1 MLFENRI
8 GTPVSESLD
17 TVAENFEGPYVEPTD
32 RAFAQAI
39 YGYDIEMA
47 QMESA
52 LYIADAVIESQIMD
66 GELTVEDASVVAE
79 GSIKDFVKGVR
90 EKLSKLWE
98 KIKAWFV
105 SLKNSIKAY
114 MTNTTKFFKQY
125 ESEIRSKA
133 KNNKLEV
140 KSYKYDIKAGL
151 DACEK
156 FQGTILDRLNKLCGT
171 MGSRDVD
178 AWRKILFVGNNMED
192 RDEKFENTFW
202 ESVYVNGT
210 KCGNYGEVK
219 DKIYEAFRNGEAQ
232 KIKVSELPIDDFID
246 YGKNANLEKEM
257 KKGYDDIA
265 EKFKR
270 SLNDL
275 KKAESLG
282 ENFQNPEFKEKLT
295 KYTRIT
301 ATQIS
306 TFTSLYSTAGQLSI
320 AMAKEFT
327 KAGATVC
334 RAIVAR
340 KAVTESAETEN
351 VAGATAATESSLFN
365 SILGS
370 L

>member
-1 MLFENRI
+1 MLFENKI

-17 TVAENFEGPYVEPTD
+17 TVVENFEGPYVEPTD

-39 YGYDIEMA
+39 YGHDIEMA

-66 GELTVEDASVVAE
+66 GDLTVENASVVAE

-105 SLKNSIKAY
+105 SLKNSIKVY

-125 ESEIRSKA
+125 ASEIQKKA
-133 KNNKLEV
+133 KNNKLEI
-140 KSYKYDIKAGL
+140 KTYKYDITAAIN
-151 DACEK
+151 ACEE
-156 FQGTILDRLNKLCGT
+156 FQAKILDRLNKLCGA

-178 AWRKILFVGNNMED
+178 AWRKVLFVGDNMED
-192 RDEKFENTFW
+192 RNEKFENTFW
-202 ESVYVNGT
+202 EGVYVKGT

-219 DKIYEAFRNGEAQ
+219 ENIYKIFRNGEAQ
-232 KIKVSELPIDDFID
+232 KFKVSELPIDEFIN
-246 YGKNANLEKEM
+246 YGKNANLDKQMEKAY
-257 KKGYDDIA
+257 KDIA
-265 EKFKR
+265 DNFKR

-282 ENFQNPEFKEKLT
+282 NSQNPEFKEKLT
-295 KYTRIT
+295 KYTHIT

-306 TFTSLYSTAGQLSI
+306 TFTSLYSTAGQLSV
-320 AMAKEFT
+320 AMVKEFT

-334 RAIVAR
+334 KAIVAR
-340 KAVTESAETEN
+340 KAVSESAEVSEIG
-351 VAGATAATESSLFN
+351 VAAESSLFN

>member
-1 MLFENRI
+1 MLFDNRI

-17 TVAENFEGPYVEPTD
+17 TVAENFEGPCVEPTD

-39 YGYDIEMA
+39 YGHEIEMA

-66 GELTVEDASVVAE
+66 GDLTVEDASVVAE

-114 MTNTTKFFKQY
+114 MTSTAKFFKQY

-140 KSYKYDIKAGL
+140 KSYKYDIKGGL

-156 FQGTILDRLNKLCGT
+156 FQGNILARLNDLCDT

-202 ESVYVNGT
+202 ESVYVKGA
-210 KCGNYGEVK
+210 KCGNYGEVRE
-219 DKIYEAFRNGEAQ
+219 KIYEAFRNGEAQ

-246 YGKNANLEKEM
+246 YGKNANLDKEM
-257 KKGYDDIA
+257 KKSYDDTA

-282 ENFQNPEFKEKLT
+282 ENFNNPEFKEKLT

-306 TFTSLYSTAGQLSI
+306 TFTSLYSTAGQLSV
-320 AMAKEFT
+320 AMVKEFT

-334 RAIVAR
+334 KAIVAR
-340 KAVTESAETEN
+340 KAVTESAEVSE
-351 VAGATAATESSLFN
+351 VGGAAESSLFN